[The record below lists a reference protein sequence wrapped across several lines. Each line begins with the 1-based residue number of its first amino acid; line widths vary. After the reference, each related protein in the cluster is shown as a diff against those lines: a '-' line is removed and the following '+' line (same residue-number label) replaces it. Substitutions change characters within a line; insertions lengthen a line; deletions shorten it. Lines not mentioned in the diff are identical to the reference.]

1 MKKQILLLIVAFLA
15 SMSVAFGQAPNLGA
29 ALAECPEPTTITA
42 ACVANAGPLNPI
54 AGTEYTYTVTIPTP
68 PGGKQFHWFVT
79 TDLNFIATGD
89 LTLNREAGDGTGPHI
104 AASGLNYNVK
114 TAGPVGDNSVDIT
127 WKAFTHNPLQ
137 PVLLVVY
144 VEDDDCQTNNLEAF
158 LIRPVHAFTLDIASV
173 NSVDG
178 SINITNDHEI
188 CVSPVQT
195 ATYVITNPA
204 TGEGEI
210 QFNYGTNYMF
220 FVVTAANFSHSW
232 LPSFE
237 ISGAGMRDSRIVTE
251 VAWAYPAAAVSGTW
265 TAMTG
270 SGGTGTEFTSTTPV
284 LAQATNGTVGED
296 GECIV
301 VRVTIANNQV
311 ETTIDDPITLAVDGV
326 MRDPGATAGNEY
338 ANALLGD
345 IHYAEGPA
353 SECPWIDLFENDKS
367 TQILAPRPD
376 INENDPTPFVP
387 TDKE

>member
-1 MKKQILLLIVAFLA
+1 MMASVTLA
-15 SMSVAFGQAPNLGA
+15 YGQAPNLSA
-29 ALAECPEPTTITA
+29 ALASCPTPTVITA

-54 AGTEYTYTVTIPTP
+54 AGTEYTYTVNIPTP

-79 TDLNFIATGD
+79 TDLNFIAGST
-89 LTLNREAGDGTGPHI
+89 LTNNREAGDGTGPHI
-104 AASGLNYNVK
+104 AASGTNYNVK
-114 TAGPVGDNSVDIT
+114 TAGAVGQNEVDIT

-144 VEDDDCQTNNLEAF
+144 VEDDECQTNNLEAF
-158 LIRPVHAFTLDIASV
+158 LIRPVHAFTLDIANVAS
-173 NSVDG
+173 DG
-178 SINITNDHEI
+178 SLPGANHEV

-195 ATYVITNPA
+195 ATYVITNA
-204 TGEGEI
+204 TTGEGEI

-232 LPSFE
+232 LPKFQ
-237 ISGAGMRDSRIVTE
+237 ISGAGMRNSRIVTE

-270 SGGTGTEFTSTTPV
+270 TGGTGTEFSTTTPV
-284 LAQATNGTVGED
+284 LAQATNGTVGEA
-296 GECIV
+296 GECII

-311 ETTIDDPITLAVDGV
+311 ETIADDLITLAVDGV
-326 MRDPGATAGNEY
+326 MRDPAAAVGNEY

-345 IHYAEGPA
+345 IHYAEGPG
-353 SECPWIDLFENDKS
+353 SECPWIDGFTNDVS
-367 TQILAPRPD
+367 TQILSPRPD
-376 INENDPTPFVP
+376 INEVTPTPFVP